1 MYWNVLQHW
10 EPLKIPCASV
20 VWCWLLH
27 NNWWILDDIGSQR
40 IFGSYNSFRGR
51 GRETPMTQSAKFS
64 WWTATTCTIPI
75 DYLMFWNLLNF
86 PSKWEDDSSY
96 VIIYPHIPY
105 ICILYYIIL
114 NYTILY
120 YIILNYIILYY
131 IYTWRVGE
139 TYNFQSLVIFSPE
152 PKNCLLPLSLV
163 STRFL
168 PNHPI
173 TLPIPKHPWL
183 MPLAI
188 AAAPLMVRCQA

>member
-1 MYWNVLQHW
+1 VENCQSIYLSGSLFFLLPTDTFLFRVLF
-10 EPLKIPCASV
+10 
-20 VWCWLLH
+20 
-27 NNWWILDDIGSQR
+27 IGPRTHISHRSYSPPISRSISISLVFFSICLPPDLFIYLPICQPR
-40 IFGSYNSFRGR
+40 HIF
-51 GRETPMTQSAKFS
+51 
-64 WWTATTCTIPI
+64 
-75 DYLMFWNLLNF
+75 L
-86 PSKWEDDSSY
+86 
-96 VIIYPHIPY
+96 
-105 ICILYYIIL
+105 ICI
-114 NYTILY
+114 
-120 YIILNYIILYY
+120 Y

>member
-1 MYWNVLQHW
+1 MIKIQQHIYIYHLLMFCVA
-10 EPLKIPCASV
+10 PFCLMLRNGAIPSQFTDK
-20 VWCWLLH
+20 
-27 NNWWILDDIGSQR
+27 WIQLISAAATTPPRWTQPSQR
-40 IFGSYNSFRGR
+40 FSREFLQPWLGIAKPESNCIDGAPWGR
-51 GRETPMTQSAKFS
+51 
-64 WWTATTCTIPI
+64 
-75 DYLMFWNLLNF
+75 
-86 PSKWEDDSSY
+86 
-96 VIIYPHIPY
+96 Y
-105 ICILYYIIL
+105 I
-114 NYTILY
+114 
-120 YIILNYIILYY
+120 Y

>member
-1 MYWNVLQHW
+1 MCKCCLMLV
-10 EPLKIPCASV
+10 ASQQ
-20 VWCWLLH
+20 LM
-27 NNWWILDDIGSQR
+27 DIGWYWITTDFRQLQQFQR
-40 IFGSYNSFRGR
+40 TWPRNAHDTVSKIQLVNSHDLYHSNRLSDVLKSV
-51 GRETPMTQSAKFS
+51 EFS
-64 WWTATTCTIPI
+64 IQMGGWFIICYHISPYPI
-75 DYLMFWNLLNF
+75 C
-86 PSKWEDDSSY
+86 
-96 VIIYPHIPY
+96 

-120 YIILNYIILYY
+120 YIILNYIILYIY